1 MTLDVPF
8 PHSYWVV
15 PGKFLAG
22 CYPGSEDPTEVERR
36 FKAFLDHGLR
46 TFIDLMEPWERNWS
60 EMPSE
65 PYPPALK
72 DMADSMGIET
82 VFYRFGIEDFG
93 LPSEELMVRI
103 LDVIDRSIDENR
115 PVYVHCRGGIGRSG
129 TVVGCYLARHGYAS
143 GEDVLRMINDLR
155 RFTPASYM
163 RSPEASEQ
171 REMVRSWRKGK

>member
-8 PHSYWVV
+8 PHSYWVI

-22 CYPGSEDPTEVERR
+22 CYPGSEDPAEAEKR
-36 FKAFLDHGLR
+36 FTAFLDYGLR
-46 TFIDLMEPWERNWS
+46 TFIDLMQPWEMNWG
-60 EMPSE
+60 EMPFV

-72 DMADSMGIET
+72 AIADSMGIET

-93 LPSEELMVRI
+93 LPSEELMIRI

-115 PVYVHCRGGIGRSG
+115 PVYVHCRGGIGRTG
-129 TVVGCYLARHGYAS
+129 TVVGCYLVRHGYAS
-143 GEDVLRMINDLR
+143 GEDVLRMIQDLR

-163 RSPEASEQ
+163 RSPEASGQ
-171 REMVRSWRKGK
+171 REMVRFWREGS